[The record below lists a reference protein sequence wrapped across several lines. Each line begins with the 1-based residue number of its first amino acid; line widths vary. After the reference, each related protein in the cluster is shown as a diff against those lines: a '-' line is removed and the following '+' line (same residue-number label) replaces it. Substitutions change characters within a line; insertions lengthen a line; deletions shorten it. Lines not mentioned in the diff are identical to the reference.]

1 MKKILALL
9 LAAIMVLSLAACSGS
24 GDDTTKATD
33 DTTTAAPAGDDT
45 TAAPEDTT
53 AAPADEVT
61 EITLKVWGPSEDQ
74 TENGWLIQMEEKFA
88 AAHPEY
94 KITWENAVCSEGDAG
109 NLVTADPAA
118 AGDVYM
124 FANDQLGTLIQAGA
138 ISRLGGDFEAQVK
151 TDNSQ
156 TLVNTVT
163 HTDGNV
169 YGFPMTNN
177 TWFMYYNK
185 DVFTEEDV
193 KDLDVM
199 LEKGVVAFPWGVGWY
214 GGTFFFANGG
224 KLFGDAGIDAVAG
237 IQFGADN
244 GGYEAALKMV
254 QLAANGNFK
263 DDVDQLGIT
272 GLKTGDV
279 GACFSGSWDAAGLRE
294 ALGDKLGAVQL
305 PVVEIGGAKKQMMSF
320 AGSKAVG
327 VNPNTA
333 NPKAA
338 TQFAAFLA
346 SVEGQKLR
354 YEIRGVIPAASV
366 LAEDETVKTD
376 IVAVAEIN
384 TMANTAVVQSSIPE
398 MSQYWTPIGN
408 FGGLISSGEVN
419 ESNYKEQ
426 VDQMMGALNNTGL

>member
-9 LAAIMVLSLAACSGS
+9 LAAIMVLSLAACAKTG
-24 GDDTTKATD
+24 
-33 DTTTAAPAGDDT
+33 TAGNETPDAGNDGT
-45 TAAPEDTT
+45 
-53 AAPADEVT
+53 EVT
-61 EITLKVWGPSEDQ
+61 NVTLKVWGPSEDQ
-74 TENGWLIQMEEKFA
+74 AEGGWLIAMEEKFA
-88 AAHPEY
+88 AEHPEL

-109 NLVTADPAA
+109 SLVTADPSA

-124 FANDQLGTLIQAGA
+124 FANDQLGTLVNAGA
-138 ISRLGGDFEAQVK
+138 ISRLGGAYLEQVT
-151 TDNSQ
+151 TDNSA

-169 YGFPMTNN
+169 YGFPVTNN

-185 DVFTEEDV
+185 DVYTEEDV
-193 KDLDVM
+193 KSLDTM
-199 LEKGVVAFPWGVGWY
+199 LTKGTVAFPWGIGWY

-224 KLFGDAGIDAVAG
+224 KLFGDNGVDASAG

-254 QLAANGNFK
+254 QLAANPNFK
-263 DDVDQLGIT
+263 DDVDGLGIA
-272 GLKTGDV
+272 GLKTGEI
-279 GACFSGSWDAAGLRE
+279 AATFSGSWDAAGLRE

-305 PVVEIGGAKKQMMSF
+305 PMVEIGGEQKQMMSF

-327 VNPNTA
+327 VNPHSSNVGV
-333 NPKAA
+333 A

-346 SVEGQKLR
+346 SVDAQKAR
-354 YEIRGVIPAASV
+354 YEMRGVIPAASV
-366 LAEDETVKTD
+366 LAEDEAVKAD

-384 TMANTAVVQSSIPE
+384 TMSNTAVVQSSIPE
-398 MSQYWTPIGN
+398 MNQYWTPIGT
-408 FGGLISSGEVN
+408 FGGLISNGEVN

-426 VDQMMGALNNTGL
+426 VDQMMDSLNNSGL